1 MGPYEY
7 VVESIAGEYAYL
19 RRTDIYDNGEPMMI
33 AMALLPDGVDVGTR
47 LRWRTWC
54 IPCWSEGGWVDFSA
68 VFPYNMGWI
77 LISFGGTVRYGI
89 TA

>member
-33 AMALLPDGVDVGTR
+33 AMALLPDGVEPLASELKRLLPDGVDVGTR
-47 LRWRTWC
+47 LRWENLVY
-54 IPCWSEGGWVDFSA
+54 SVLE
-68 VFPYNMGWI
+68 
-77 LISFGGTVRYGI
+77 
-89 TA
+89 

>member
-33 AMALLPDGVDVGTR
+33 AMARRGGRGHPPAVGEPGVVRAGVRADG
-47 LRWRTWC
+47 LIFPLFSRT
-54 IPCWSEGGWVDFSA
+54 I
-68 VFPYNMGWI
+68 
-77 LISFGGTVRYGI
+77 
-89 TA
+89 

>member
-47 LRWRTWC
+47 LRW
-54 IPCWSEGGWVDFSA
+54 ENLV
-68 VFPYNMGWI
+68 
-77 LISFGGTVRYGI
+77 
-89 TA
+89 